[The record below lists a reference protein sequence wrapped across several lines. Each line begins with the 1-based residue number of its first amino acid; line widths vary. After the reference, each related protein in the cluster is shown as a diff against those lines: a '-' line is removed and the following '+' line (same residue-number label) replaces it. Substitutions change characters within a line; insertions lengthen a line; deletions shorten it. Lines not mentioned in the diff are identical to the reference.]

1 MKLYQKLAVSLVGV
15 SFIAIG
21 IANSTHAI
29 LTPKS
34 SSSKQQADLKIG
46 AVTVTPT
53 KSRTWNSTVNLL
65 STNGTSVI
73 AQSIYPGFAT
83 PSGNIHCALVGNN
96 KNALRC
102 EISSGLN
109 PKPPQPYPGYCE
121 FDWGAGFSL
130 PKSGN
135 PKILCISDT
144 IAGSSYSTLSYG
156 STWKKAGFQ
165 CVSRTTGLTCTNSSG
180 QGFFLSRER
189 WKVLTN
195 PR

>member
-1 MKLYQKLAVSLVGV
+1 MTIPQKLAIVSVGLA
-15 SFIAIG
+15 SLAIG
-21 IANSTHAI
+21 FVGSIHTLSS
-29 LTPKS
+29 PKS
-34 SSSKQQADLKIG
+34 LSLKQQAYSKSDG
-46 AVTVTPT
+46 ASLTDTDSSSLDSTLHSYKAMPVVAQTV
-53 KSRTWNSTVNLL
+53 ST
-65 STNGTSVI
+65 
-73 AQSIYPGFAT
+73 GFVT
-83 PSGNIHCALVGNN
+83 PSGNIHCALVGDN

-102 EISSGLN
+102 EINSGLN

-121 FDWGAGFSL
+121 FDWGAGFWL